1 MSIALV
7 SQVTP
12 IALQRIGWK
21 FYLVY
26 VVLNFTNALVFWAFF
41 PETSGI
47 PLEEMDYL
55 FSQSAT
61 FVPGSMPLR
70 DLAGM
75 NELEQKT
82 REKRMDVAGS
92 SHAEDIIKTG
102 DV

>member
-1 MSIALV
+1 
-7 SQVTP
+7 
-12 IALQRIGWK
+12 LQRIGWK

-47 PLEEMDYL
+47 PLEEMDFL
-55 FSQSAT
+55 FSESAT
-61 FVPGSMPLR
+61 FVPGSTPLR

-82 REKRMDVAGS
+82 REKQMDMAGS
-92 SHAEDIIKTG
+92 SHAEDIAKMSE
-102 DV
+102 V